1 MIVQKEKINSI
12 LEGYDK
18 KKISI
23 ATICSHSAL
32 QIFHGAKLENV
43 HTIGICT
50 EKRKKLYES
59 FPNACPDEFI
69 VVEDPKEIPVDEL
82 AEKNAVVVPHG
93 SFVEYTGNAIDKMQL
108 PLLGNRNSL
117 LWERDRLKMY
127 EWMKAA
133 GLEIPAVLDPD
144 KIDRPCVVKL
154 AGAKG
159 GRGYAIVHS
168 SAEFEEKFGSQRDN
182 VIVQEYLIGVRAY
195 PHYFY
200 SPLSKDG
207 YRASEGHI
215 ELMSI
220 DRRFESNID
229 ESYRTMLAGIPI
241 KPSFTV
247 VGNEQI
253 VIRESLL
260 SDTMEMGK
268 NVAEAADS
276 LFGGIPGPFCIET
289 VIDEN
294 MQFFAFEISARI
306 VAGTNLYPLGSPY
319 STYAFDVPMSMG
331 RRIACEVK
339 AAAKAGKLGKICY

>member
-1 MIVQKEKINSI
+1 MIAKEKINGI
-12 LEGYDK
+12 IDGYDK
-18 KKISI
+18 KKLSI
-23 ATICSHSAL
+23 ATICSHTAL
-32 QIFHGAKLENV
+32 QIFHGARREKI

-50 EKRKKLYES
+50 ESRKKVYEA
-59 FPNACPDEFI
+59 FPKACPDEFI
-69 VVEDPKEIPVDEL
+69 IVDDPKQIPYDTL
-82 AEKNAVVVPHG
+82 AEKNSILIPHG
-93 SFVEYTGNAIDKMQL
+93 SLVEYSGKILDNAAVPI
-108 PLLGNRNSL
+108 LGNRHSL

-127 EWMKAA
+127 EWMRTA

-168 SAEFEEKFGSQRDN
+168 PEEFHEKFEGQN

-229 ESYRTMLAGIPI
+229 ESYRTQLAGIPI

-247 VGNEQI
+247 VGNESL
-253 VIRESLL
+253 VVRESLL
-260 SDTMEMGK
+260 GDVMEMGK
-268 NVAEAADS
+268 NVAEAADK

-289 VIDEN
+289 IIDEN
-294 MQFFAFEISARI
+294 LQFFTFEISARI
-306 VAGTNLYPLGSPY
+306 VAGTNLYPEGSPY
-319 STYAFDVPMSMG
+319 SVYSFDEQMSTG
-331 RRIACEVK
+331 RRIAREIK
-339 AAAKAGKLGKICY
+339 AAAKTGKLGKICY

>member
-1 MIVQKEKINSI
+1 MITKEKISGI

-18 KKISI
+18 KKLSI
-23 ATICSHSAL
+23 ATICSHTAL
-32 QIFHGAKLENV
+32 QIFHGARQEGI

-50 EKRKKLYES
+50 ESRKKLYEA
-59 FPNACPDEFI
+59 FPNACPDEFM
-69 VVEDPKEIPVDEL
+69 VVGDPKDLPIDEL
-82 AEKNAVVVPHG
+82 AEKNSILIPHG
-93 SFVEYTGNAIDKMQL
+93 SLVEYSGKSIDDAPL
-108 PLLGNRNSL
+108 PILGNRHSL
-117 LWERDRLKMY
+117 VWERDRLKMY
-127 EWMKAA
+127 DWMRNA

-168 SAEFEEKFGSQRDN
+168 PEEFHEKFEGQN

-207 YRASEGHI
+207 YRAAEGHI

-220 DRRFESNID
+220 DRRLESNID
-229 ESYRTMLAGIPI
+229 ESYRTTLAGIPI

-247 VGNEQI
+247 VGNEPL

-260 SDTMEMGK
+260 GDVMEMGK
-268 NVAEAADS
+268 NVSEAAER

-289 VIDEN
+289 IIDEN
-294 MQFFAFEISARI
+294 LQFFAFEISARI
-306 VAGTNLYPLGSPY
+306 VAGTNIYPGGSPY
-319 STYAFDVPMSMG
+319 SLFSFDEPMSTG
-331 RRIACEVK
+331 RRIASEIK
-339 AAAKAGKLGKICY
+339 AASKQGKLDKICY